1 MDLGVSGLASGFDW
15 RTFVD
20 QIVEVERA
28 PQQRLLLEQN
38 LVEQRKVAYGA
49 IKTQL
54 AVLQNRI
61 TALKDPALFDS
72 RSSNVSD
79 EDIASVTA
87 SAGAPLGKF
96 TFNFTQLATAAKLN
110 GATNIG
116 RPISASSDVSG
127 VVLSSAG
134 FATAITPG
142 TFTVNGEQITIE
154 ATDTLQDVF
163 TAIETATGGTVTA
176 SYDSTTDSISL
187 ASSGEIVL
195 GSATDTSNFLRVAK
209 LYNNGTNAI
218 TSSGSLGSVSRIAT
232 LANGNF
238 ATAIADGGAGAGSFL
253 INGVEIT
260 YSASAD
266 NLNNVISRINNSNAG
281 VLATYDQVNDRLILT
296 NKDTGDVGIHVE
308 DVTGNFAAATGLTA
322 GALEHGKNLLYT
334 VNGGGTLVSESNVV
348 TEESSGIAGLNVT
361 ALDESEVTIAVT
373 SDTAKVKTAIK
384 GFIEEYNKAQ
394 SILETN
400 TASSTDAK
408 GKVTAGTLSGESDAS
423 ELASKLRSMAY
434 SVINT
439 LAADM
444 NQLADIGIK
453 TNGTDNSLE
462 LADEALLDSALAN
475 NLNGVRAFFSDG
487 TTGVAVKLD
496 AFLEDTIGEDG
507 TLAEKD
513 SKLAREIAGID
524 TQISDLERVVESN
537 RLRLIDSFIAMET
550 AQAQIN
556 QQLQFLM
563 QRFGS
568 SSTAAK

>member
-20 QIVEVERA
+20 QIVEVERT
-28 PQQRLLLEQN
+28 PQYRLLGEQD
-38 LVEQRKVAYGA
+38 LIEERKVAYGA

-61 TALKDPALFDS
+61 AALKDPALFDS
-72 RSSNVSD
+72 RASSVSN
-79 EDIASVTA
+79 EDIASVIA
-87 SAGAPLGKF
+87 NAGAPLGKF

-116 RPISASSDVSG
+116 RPISATSDVSA

-134 FATAITPG
+134 FATAVAPG

-154 ATDTLQDVF
+154 ATDTLQEVF
-163 TAIETATGGTVTA
+163 TAIETATGGTVTT
-176 SYDSTTDSISL
+176 SYDPATDAISL
-187 ASSGEIVL
+187 SSTGEIVL

-218 TSSGSLGSVSRIAT
+218 TSSASLGGVNRVAT
-232 LANGNF
+232 LANGNY
-238 ATAIADGGAGAGSFL
+238 ATAITDGGTGAGSFL
-253 INGVEIT
+253 INGVAIA
-260 YSASAD
+260 YNASTD
-266 NLNNVISRINNSNAG
+266 SLNNVISRINNSDAG

-296 NKDTGDVGIHVE
+296 NKDTGDIGIHVE
-308 DVTGNFAAATGLTA
+308 DVTGNFAAATGLT
-322 GALEHGKNLLYT
+322 GGELERGKNLLYT
-334 VNGGGTLVSESNVV
+334 VNGGGALISQTNII
-348 TEESSGIAGLNVT
+348 TEESSGIAGLTVT
-361 ALDESEVTIAVT
+361 ALDESQVTITVT
-373 SDTAKVKTAIK
+373 SDTEKVKTAIK
-384 GFIEEYNKAQ
+384 SFIEEYNKAQ

-400 TASSTDAK
+400 TASSTDSK
-408 GKVTAGTLSGESDAS
+408 GKVTAGTLSGESDAA

-434 SVINT
+434 SVIST

-453 TNGTDNSLE
+453 TNGNDNSLE
-462 LADEALLDSALAN
+462 LDDEELLDSALAN
-475 NLNGVRAFFSDG
+475 NLNGVRSLFTDE
-487 TTGVAVKLD
+487 TTGLAVKLD
-496 AFLEDTIGEDG
+496 QYIEATIGEDG
-507 TLAEKD
+507 TLAKKD
-513 SKLAREIAGID
+513 SKLSREIAGID
-524 TQISDLERVVESN
+524 TQIADLERIVQSN

-563 QRFGS
+563 QRFGG
-568 SSTAAK
+568 STTPAK